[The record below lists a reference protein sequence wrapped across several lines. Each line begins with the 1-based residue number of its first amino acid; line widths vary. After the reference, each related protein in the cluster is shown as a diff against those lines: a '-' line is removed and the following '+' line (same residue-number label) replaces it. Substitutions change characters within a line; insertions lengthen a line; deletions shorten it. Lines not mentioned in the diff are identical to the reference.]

1 MTPQGYQRLDGHRC
15 ERLTDNDPAG
25 EHISVEIIGEY
36 AGNKRVRECYVM
48 RWDLLRAKY
57 DIHQVADK
65 LGVTIEQQMEQ
76 MEAKN
81 DRDKAAKRRQEDV

>member
-36 AGNKRVRECYVM
+36 ADNKRVRECYVM
-48 RWDLLRAKY
+48 RYYYDWRCVLTYYPDNKTPYEAAVDTLRAMARVYK
-57 DIHQVADK
+57 
-65 LGVTIEQQMEQ
+65 
-76 MEAKN
+76 EAML
-81 DRDKAAKRRQEDV
+81 